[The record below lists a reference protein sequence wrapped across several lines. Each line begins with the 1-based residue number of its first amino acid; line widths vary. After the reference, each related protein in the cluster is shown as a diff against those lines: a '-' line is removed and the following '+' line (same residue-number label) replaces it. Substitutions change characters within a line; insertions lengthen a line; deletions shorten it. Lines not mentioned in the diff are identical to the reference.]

1 VELLGTHLS
10 LRFGPWRLR
19 FSIAIEDADIASA
32 ASGETFE
39 APRLV
44 PADKINHF
52 YPNRR

>member
-1 VELLGTHLS
+1 MELLATHLS

-19 FSIAIEDADIASA
+19 FSIAVEDADLAPAMPS
-32 ASGETFE
+32 ETFE

-44 PADKINHF
+44 PGNKINHF